1 MLGSGEKILVAAL
14 AGCSVLLTAGI
25 AVGMMGEDR
34 IAPIISLG
42 ETVEF
47 VYEQDSDDAR
57 LLDGVQAVDDEDGDV
72 TDSIIISDIT
82 YINSSECVV
91 VYAAKDSSDN
101 VSTFSR
107 KLNYIR
113 KDEGKDAYYE
123 SLRAY
128 QRDNREPYLRMTLHG
143 VYVKA
148 GSNIN
153 FVDYVQEAVDV
164 DGNDIRAALK
174 VEGVY
179 DLSNPGIYKVGLS
192 VSDAAGK
199 VSNIEEFTIT
209 VE

>member
-1 MLGSGEKILVAAL
+1 
-14 AGCSVLLTAGI
+14 
-25 AVGMMGEDR
+25 
-34 IAPIISLG
+34 
-42 ETVEF
+42 
-47 VYEQDSDDAR
+47 
-57 LLDGVQAVDDEDGDV
+57 
-72 TDSIIISDIT
+72 
-82 YINSSECVV
+82 
-91 VYAAKDSSDN
+91 
-101 VSTFSR
+101 
-107 KLNYIR
+107 
-113 KDEGKDAYYE
+113 
-123 SLRAY
+123 
-128 QRDNREPYLRMTLHG
+128 MTLHG

-153 FVDYVQEAVDV
+153 FVDYVQEAVDA